1 MNGEFP
7 LAEQIIT
14 CPHGNPSI
22 DCTECQAQ
30 GIVEYEGQF
39 LLKFP
44 DELVA
49 SFSQEHL
56 ASGSDPNYKNG
67 KGAHV
72 ELFNKVDSLTGIPDL
87 ALSLRF
93 VEFKQEDKDVDPT
106 NHQDQFQF
114 RYIDAEQGYQ
124 NELALMTFSESGPNQ
139 YQLSHR
145 FVNQELRNQGLG
157 LRLLKQSE
165 LFFKQLA
172 DTQQEDI
179 ICFADVGQLSVMH
192 FLEKAGYSASS
203 DKLNLYQVLQ
213 KHPENYISAKIKMAG
228 DAISLNDEYQFPKDV
243 EGRRQEDAVRIR
255 FEKTILS
262 RSI

>member
-1 MNGEFP
+1 
-7 LAEQIIT
+7 
-14 CPHGNPSI
+14 
-22 DCTECQAQ
+22 
-30 GIVEYEGQF
+30 
-39 LLKFP
+39 
-44 DELVA
+44 
-49 SFSQEHL
+49 
-56 ASGSDPNYKNG
+56 
-67 KGAHV
+67 
-72 ELFNKVDSLTGIPDL
+72 
-87 ALSLRF
+87 
-93 VEFKQEDKDVDPT
+93 
-106 NHQDQFQF
+106 
-114 RYIDAEQGYQ
+114 
-124 NELALMTFSESGPNQ
+124 
-139 YQLSHR
+139 
-145 FVNQELRNQGLG
+145 
-157 LRLLKQSE
+157 
-165 LFFKQLA
+165 LA